1 MKSFFLKKKK
11 NFYKYKKKLSIM
23 VSLIDNSK
31 EDLKKELEFG
41 ISYDNTQKIKNILD
55 YATKNKIILE
65 LNEKDEDGIYTLL
78 MAILRNNT
86 KIVQLQIG
94 K

>member
-1 MKSFFLKKKK
+1 
-11 NFYKYKKKLSIM
+11 M

-78 MAILRNNT
+78 MTILRNNT

>member
-1 MKSFFLKKKK
+1 
-11 NFYKYKKKLSIM
+11 M